1 MPTLSD
7 VKIAKNYLTKDE
19 LFRLNRMVSAFFD
32 LAEINAIEHKPMYM
46 SDYVEQL
53 DSILTSGNRKL
64 LEGPGKVSH
73 EKALSKARPDYPRTK
88 RNYYASVKKNT
99 TKILLFSNILKQINS
114 TKENSIRFWKSIG
127 FTPNGKDEYDIPL
140 FIKKAGSY

>member
-1 MPTLSD
+1 MLW
-7 VKIAKNYLTKDE
+7 E
-19 LFRLNRMVSAFFD
+19 
-32 LAEINAIEHKPMYM
+32 
-46 SDYVEQL
+46 
-53 DSILTSGNRKL
+53 
-64 LEGPGKVSH
+64 
-73 EKALSKARPDYPRTK
+73 RPDYPGTK

-140 FIKKAGSY
+140 FIKKAGLY